1 MLSLPAVSH
10 PTTLTKIFPLFSTCV
25 CCLVNIVIPF
35 AMQMAPVMPSKQ
47 ILRLSASPVCL
58 LRPDQL
64 HEHHA
69 VLFCNF
75 FLLCNDYHS
84 YFSCSAHSYH
94 LHCPFF
100 GGKLDWITLYSI
112 VRTKKLHSKCAWVC
126 DLDLNKRKPQPLL
139 RGGKVTG
146 VICHP
151 MQCVWMEA
159 KFCWV
164 FLLMNWGNTVL
175 GSVLVTA
182 FIITEL
188 FPVITACKATTI
200 CQHFT

>member
-1 MLSLPAVSH
+1 MQNLAKHPLLALNLSLVARGAFSCVKSFCRFLVFSQIRASLMLSLPAVSH

-100 GGKLDWITLYSI
+100 GGKLDSITLYSI

-126 DLDLNKRKPQPLL
+126 DLDLNKRKPQPPF
-139 RGGKVTG
+139 RVGKVTG

-151 MQCVWMEA
+151 MQCV
-159 KFCWV
+159 
-164 FLLMNWGNTVL
+164 
-175 GSVLVTA
+175 
-182 FIITEL
+182 
-188 FPVITACKATTI
+188 
-200 CQHFT
+200 